1 MPGIAQDGDGERDD
15 LVAAPRP
22 SLTLTYAPS
31 ANTTRTRA
39 GAQNSQ
45 LTHTA
50 AGSNGVLRA
59 GGGTGLGERRP
70 ASAGGMGEA
79 GSALEMGR
87 L

>member
-1 MPGIAQDGDGERDD
+1 MVTENAMILSPRLAPPSPLPTHHPQTQRA
-15 LVAAPRP
+15 LVR
-22 SLTLTYAPS
+22 
-31 ANTTRTRA
+31 
-39 GAQNSQ
+39 GANSQ

-59 GGGTGLGERRP
+59 GGGTGVGERRP